1 MRMRNT
7 FMGLLSASWMST
19 RLRIMVWSNL
29 RSNANR
35 SIYACDSEQAHE
47 SEKGIQ

>member
-1 MRMRNT
+1 MDYEDENT

-35 SIYACDSEQAHE
+35 SIYACDSGT
-47 SEKGIQ
+47 SSRI